1 MKEESSYTEPTF
13 HDIWVVSQAAVKL
26 SNQACTISARHIQDG
41 IVRLQFNRE
50 VAYYARSIV
59 RDVEEGRK
67 TVDQGLIAIKEEQRS
82 LMSQS
87 MEVARK
93 GVGLIAGAL
102 QFKTGAEIC
111 VASLGTLCVVA
122 GLPMIAHGS
131 NNVYENGRNLWE
143 GRSDT
148 EGPVRKLYQNIAVK
162 LGGAKE
168 EGDIAYGFVDIAT
181 SIYSAGRMVLKPDSW
196 RLFRYVD
203 ADYMRAF
210 KSASVGG
217 FSIDRASDIFTVG
230 DILEGWNSRE

>member
-1 MKEESSYTEPTF
+1 MKKESRHTEPTF
-13 HDIWVVSQAAVKL
+13 HDIWVVSQAAGNL
-26 SNQACTISARHIQDG
+26 TNQACTISARHIQDG

-67 TVDQGLIAIKEEQRS
+67 TVDQGLIEIKEEQRS

-111 VASLGTLCVVA
+111 AASLGTLCVVA

-148 EGPVRKLYQNIAVK
+148 EGPVRKFYRDTAMA
-162 LGGAKE
+162 LGWEKE
-168 EGDIAYGFVDIAT
+168 DGDFAYGMFDLGT
-181 SIYSAGRMVLKPDSW
+181 SVYSTWRLVLKPDSW
-196 RLFRYVD
+196 RLFRYIDTDYVRGFTRMGPGTKAVD
-203 ADYMRAF
+203 SGA
-210 KSASVGG
+210 SALT
-217 FSIDRASDIFTVG
+217 IDQLYKAK
-230 DILEGWNSRE
+230 EK

>member
-1 MKEESSYTEPTF
+1 MKKESRHTEPTF
-13 HDIWVVSQAAVKL
+13 HDIWVVSQAAGNL
-26 SNQACTISARHIQDG
+26 TNQACTISARHIQDG

-67 TVDQGLIAIKEEQRS
+67 TVDQGLIEIKEEQRS

-111 VASLGTLCVVA
+111 AASLGTLCVVA

-148 EGPVRKLYQNIAVK
+148 EGPVRKLYQSAAVK
-162 LGGAKE
+162 LGGTKE
-168 EGDIAYGFVDIAT
+168 EGDVAYGLVDIAT

-217 FSIDRASDIFTVG
+217 FAIDRASEIFTAG
-230 DILEGWNSRE
+230 DILEGLNSRE

>member
-1 MKEESSYTEPTF
+1 MKKESRHTEPTF
-13 HDIWVVSQAAVKL
+13 HDIWVVSQAAGNL
-26 SNQACTISARHIQDG
+26 TNQACTISARHIQDG

-67 TVDQGLIAIKEEQRS
+67 TVDQGLIEIKEEQRS

-111 VASLGTLCVVA
+111 AASLGTLCVVA

-148 EGPVRKLYQNIAVK
+148 EGPVRKLYQSAAVK
-162 LGGAKE
+162 LGGTKE
-168 EGDIAYGFVDIAT
+168 EGDIAYGLVDIAT

-210 KSASVGG
+210 KKTSTGG
-217 FSIDRASDIFTVG
+217 FVFDRSNDVLSAEDVFKRWG
-230 DILEGWNSRE
+230 RNE